1 MVRATLPSHVVTL
14 VDVDGPLDGAVLR
27 QAVAEL
33 ARRHPHLRS
42 APDAELPWRDV
53 DLGTVDGPRR
63 DAELDRLDAEE
74 DEGPAVPLRLL
85 LARLGPER
93 HRLRLSSAPAAVD
106 TQSHRVLIDE
116 LLTVYGGGNGDL
128 PRVPSHAD
136 YAGWLAV
143 QDREAADLV
152 WSTHLAEAEPTL
164 VGGQASPTRPG
175 PVERVGGELPADVGS
190 GLLRMAH
197 DHGLAFE
204 TVAQG
209 VFGILLGWLTGRDDV
224 VLGVAARPRF
234 LGIDIMAGR
243 LAEPRPVVVRA
254 PARDALLDVFF
265 RLADE
270 QARLT
275 GVLAPRAVDGIFDTL
290 VSVDCGEPA
299 SVADIRVVAVEQRP
313 QAPGALAFRV
323 RGTGDRLRL
332 DLDFRPDLLER
343 ADVERMLEVLTR
355 LFGAVAKDPTQR
367 VGGVD
372 LLPLAER
379 RRMLREWNDT
389 GTAAPPRTL
398 SQLLRRPVVRTPDA
412 TALLSAGETLSFAEL
427 GRRADRLARLLADRG
442 AAPGRLV
449 ALALPR
455 SVDLVVAVLAV
466 ARTGAAFVPID
477 PGYPAERVAFML
489 EDAAPSLV
497 CTHSTTALADL
508 PESLVLDRPEV
519 RDAVRGTAGADVTDV
534 TDGTDGTDGTEYP
547 YPVPAQAEVAYVIYT
562 SGTTGRPKGVA
573 VPHAGLVDLAT
584 TMAEGMGLDG
594 DSRLLQFASPSFDAF
609 IAELLGAY
617 HVGAALVVPPD
628 VPLAGDVL
636 AEVITEYGV
645 TRLLLP
651 PVAAA
656 SVDPAQLA
664 GVRALMTAGEACSA
678 ELVARWSPGRRMVNA
693 YGPTEV
699 TVCAT
704 CSEPLTGA
712 GTPAIG
718 RPIAGASVY
727 VLGKGL
733 QPLPPGV
740 PGELY
745 VAGDGLARG
754 YLRRPG
760 LTAERF
766 VADPFGPPGSRMYR
780 TGDMVSWRPDGTLAF
795 HGRVD
800 DQVKLR
806 GFRIELGEVETVLAD
821 CPGVVHA
828 AAAVRGVDGERD
840 VLVGY
845 VTPRDGVTLDVAGVR
860 EHASRFL
867 PDHMVPAVVVVLDAF
882 PVTPGG
888 KLDRSALPVPR
899 VVASAS
905 GGRAPRTPAEEAFC
919 TIFGELL
926 GVASVDVDGN
936 FFALG
941 GDSMLAISVI
951 QRARAAGF
959 AISPKEIINNPT
971 VRALAAVATPTQGG
985 SR

>member
-1 MVRATLPSHVVTL
+1 MVRATLPAHVVTL
-14 VDVDGPLDGAVLR
+14 VDVDGPLDGAALR
-27 QAVAEL
+27 RAVAEL

-42 APDAELPWRDV
+42 APDAELPWRDI

-164 VGGQASPTRPG
+164 VGGRASPVRPG
-175 PVERVGGELPADVGS
+175 PVERVRGELSAEVGS

-224 VLGVAARPRF
+224 VIGVAARPRF

-254 PARDALLDVFF
+254 PAGDALLDVFF

-270 QARLT
+270 QSRLT

-323 RGTGDRLRL
+323 RGTGERLRL

-355 LFGAVAKDPTQR
+355 LFGAVEKDPTQR

-372 LLPLAER
+372 LLPAAER
-379 RRMLREWNDT
+379 RRVLQEWNDT
-389 GTAAPPRTL
+389 GTPAPPRTL
-398 SQLLRRPVVRTPDA
+398 FELLRRPVVRTPDA
-412 TALLSAGETLSFAEL
+412 TALLSAAETLTFAEL

-442 AAPGRLV
+442 AEPGRLV

-466 ARTGAAFVPID
+466 ARTGAAFVPVD
-477 PGYPAERVAFML
+477 PGYPAERIAFML

-497 CTHSTTALADL
+497 CAYSTTGLADL
-508 PESLVLDRPEV
+508 PQSLLLDRPEV
-519 RDAVRGTAGADVTDV
+519 REAVCGGA
-534 TDGTDGTDGTEYP
+534 GTDATEYP
-547 YPVPAQAEVAYVIYT
+547 YPVPAQAEAAYVIYT
-562 SGTTGRPKGVA
+562 SGTTGRPKGVV

-584 TMAEGMGLDG
+584 TMAEGMGLDA

-609 IAELLGAY
+609 VAELLGAY
-617 HVGAALVVPPD
+617 HVGAALVIPPD
-628 VPLAGDVL
+628 VPLAGDAL

-656 SVDPAQLA
+656 SVEPEQLA
-664 GVRALMTAGEACSA
+664 GVRGLMTAGEACSA
-678 ELVARWSPGRRMVNA
+678 DLVARWSPGRRMVNA

-704 CSEPLTGA
+704 CSGPLTGA
-712 GTPAIG
+712 GTPSIG

-754 YLRRPG
+754 YLGRPG

-780 TGDMVSWRPDGTLAF
+780 TGDLVSWRPDGTLAF

-806 GFRIELGEVETVLAD
+806 GFRIELGEVEAVLAD

-828 AAAVRGVDGERD
+828 AAVVRGEDGERD

-845 VTPRDGVTLDVAGVR
+845 VTPQDGVTLDVADLR

-867 PDHMVPAVVVVLDAF
+867 PDHMVPAALVVLDGF

-888 KLDRSALPVPR
+888 KLDRSALPAPRAAVP
-899 VVASAS
+899 AS
-905 GGRAPRTPAEEAFC
+905 GGRAPRTPAEEVFC

-926 GVASVDVDGN
+926 GAASVDVDGN

-959 AISPKEIINNPT
+959 AVSPKEIINNPT

>member
-1 MVRATLPSHVVTL
+1 MVRATLPARVVTL
-14 VDVDGPLDGAVLR
+14 VDVDGPLDGAALR
-27 QAVAEL
+27 RAAAEL

-63 DAELDRLDAEE
+63 DAELDRIDAEE
-74 DEGPAVPLRLL
+74 DQDPAIPLRLL
-85 LARLGPER
+85 LTRLGPER
-93 HRLRLSSAPAAVD
+93 HRLRLSSAPSAVD
-106 TQSHRVLIDE
+106 AQSHRVLVDE
-116 LLTVYGGGNGDL
+116 LLTVYGGRNGDL
-128 PRVPSHAD
+128 PRVPSQAD

-152 WSTHLAEAEPTL
+152 WSTHLAGAEPTL
-164 VGGQASPTRPG
+164 VGGRTPLARPG
-175 PVERVGGELPADVGS
+175 PVERISAQLPADVGG

-209 VFGILLGWLTGRDDV
+209 VFGVLLGWLTGRDDV
-224 VLGVAARPRF
+224 VFGVAARPRF

-254 PARDALLDVFF
+254 PARDTLLDVFF
-265 RLADE
+265 RLAAE

-299 SVADIRVVAVEQRP
+299 SAADVRVAAVEQRP

-323 RGTGDRLRL
+323 QGTGERLRL

-355 LFGAVAKDPTQR
+355 LFAAVEKDPAQR

-372 LLPLAER
+372 LLSPAER
-379 RRMLREWNDT
+379 RRTLSEWNDT

-398 SQLLRRPVVRTPDA
+398 FELLHRPVVRTPDA
-412 TALLSAGETLSFAEL
+412 TALVSAAETVSFAEL

-442 AAPGRLV
+442 AEPGRLV

-466 ARTGAAFVPID
+466 ARTGAAFVPVD

-489 EDAAPSLV
+489 EDAAPSFV
-497 CTHSTTALADL
+497 CTHSTTPLADL
-508 PESLVLDRPEV
+508 PGALLLDRPEV
-519 RDAVRGTAGADVTDV
+519 RDTVRGPA
-534 TDGTDGTDGTEYP
+534 GTDAADAADAAEHP

-573 VPHAGLVDLAT
+573 VSHAGLAGLAA

-609 IAELLGAY
+609 VAELLGA
-617 HVGAALVVPPD
+617 HHAGAALVVPPD
-628 VPLAGDVL
+628 VPLAGDAL
-636 AEVITEYGV
+636 AEVITEHDV

-656 SVDPAQLA
+656 SVEPRRLA
-664 GVRALMTAGEACSA
+664 GVRGLMTAGEACPA
-678 ELVARWSPGRRMVNA
+678 DLVARWSPGRRMVNA

-704 CSEPLTGA
+704 CSEPLSGA
-712 GTPAIG
+712 GTPSIG

-754 YLRRPG
+754 YLGRPG

-766 VADPFGPPGSRMYR
+766 VADPFGPSGSRMYR
-780 TGDMVSWRPDGTLAF
+780 TGDLVSWQPDGTLAF

-806 GFRIELGEVETVLAD
+806 GFRIELGEVETVLAG
-821 CPGVVHA
+821 CPGVLHA
-828 AAAVRGVDGERD
+828 AAAVRGGDGERD

-845 VTPRDGVTLDVAGVR
+845 VTPRDGATVDVTGVR

-867 PDHMVPAVVVVLDAF
+867 PDHMVPAAVVVLDAF

-888 KLDRSALPVPR
+888 KLDRPALPEPPA
-899 VVASAS
+899 VAPAG
-905 GGRAPRTPAEEAFC
+905 GGRAPRTPAEEVFC

-926 GVASVDVDGN
+926 GVAPVDVDGN

-959 AISPKEIINNPT
+959 AVSPKEIINNPT

-985 SR
+985 AR

>member
-1 MVRATLPSHVVTL
+1 MVRTTLPSHVVTL
-14 VDVDGPLDGAVLR
+14 VDVDGPLDGTALR
-27 QAVAEL
+27 RAAAEL
-33 ARRHPHLRS
+33 ARRHPHLRP
-42 APDAELPWRDV
+42 APDAELPWRAI
-53 DLGTVDGPRR
+53 DLATVDGPRR

-74 DEGPAVPLRLL
+74 DAGPPVPLRLL
-85 LARLGPER
+85 LARLGPRR
-93 HRLRLSSAPAAVD
+93 HRLRLSSDPAAVD
-106 TQSHRVLIDE
+106 AQSHRVLIDE
-116 LLTVYGGGNGDL
+116 LLTVYGGRNGDL
-128 PRVPSHAD
+128 PRVPAHAD
-136 YAGWLAV
+136 YAGWLAA

-164 VGGQASPTRPG
+164 VGGQADPARPG
-175 PVERVGGELPADVGS
+175 PVERVSGELPADVGS

-224 VLGVAARPRF
+224 VLGVTARPRF

-254 PARDALLDVFF
+254 AAGDSLLDVFF

-275 GVLAPRAVDGIFDTL
+275 GVLAPRETHGIFDTL

-299 SVADIRVVAVEQRP
+299 PVADLRVVAVEQRP
-313 QAPGALAFRV
+313 QVPGALAFRV
-323 RGTGDRLRL
+323 SGTGERLRL
-332 DLDFRPDLLER
+332 DLDFRPDLLDR
-343 ADVERMLEVLTR
+343 ADVARMLEVLTR
-355 LFGAVAKDPTQR
+355 LFGAVEKDPAQR

-372 LLPLAER
+372 LLPPAER

-389 GTAAPPRTL
+389 GVAAPPCTL
-398 SQLLRRPVVRTPDA
+398 SELLRRPVARTPDA
-412 TALLSAGETLSFAEL
+412 PALVSADETLTFAEL

-442 AAPGRLV
+442 ARPGRLV

-466 ARTGAAFVPID
+466 ARTGAAFVPVD
-477 PGYPAERVAFML
+477 PGYPAERIAFML
-489 EDAAPSLV
+489 RDAAPSLV
-497 CTHSTTALADL
+497 CTHSTTGVADL
-508 PESLVLDRPEV
+508 PESLLLDRPET
-519 RDAVRGTAGADVTDV
+519 REAVC
-534 TDGTDGTDGTEYP
+534 GTDAEEGTPYP
-547 YPVPAQAEVAYVIYT
+547 YPVPALAEAAYVIYT
-562 SGTTGRPKGVA
+562 SGTTGRPKGV
-573 VPHAGLVDLAT
+573 VVTHAGLVDLAT

-617 HVGAALVVPPD
+617 HAGAALVIPPD
-628 VPLAGDVL
+628 VPLAGDTL
-636 AEVITEYGV
+636 AEVITAYDV

-656 SVDPAQLA
+656 SVEPEQLT
-664 GVRALMTAGEACSA
+664 GVRGLMTAGEACPA
-678 ELVARWSPGRRMVNA
+678 DLVARWSPGRRMVNA
-693 YGPTEV
+693 YGPTET

-704 CSEPLTGA
+704 CTEPLA
-712 GTPAIG
+712 GTGTPPIG
-718 RPIAGASVY
+718 RPVAGASVY

-745 VAGDGLARG
+745 VAGAGLARG
-754 YLRRPG
+754 YLGRPG

-766 VADPFGPPGSRMYR
+766 VADPFGPPGTRMYR

-821 CPGVVHA
+821 CPGVAHA
-828 AAAVRGVDGERD
+828 AAAVRGENGEREL
-840 VLVGY
+840 LVGY
-845 VTPRDGVTLDVAGVR
+845 VTPQDGATPDAGTVR

-867 PDHMVPAVVVVLDAF
+867 PDYMVPARVVVMDAF

-888 KLDRSALPVPR
+888 KLDRPALPAPEPLP
-899 VVASAS
+899 SE
-905 GGRAPRTPAEEAFC
+905 GGGPAPRTPAEEAFC
-919 TIFGELL
+919 AIFAELL
-926 GVASVDVDGN
+926 GVASVDVDSD

-985 SR
+985 GR

>member
-1 MVRATLPSHVVTL
+1 MARATLPAHVVTL
-14 VDVDGPLDGAVLR
+14 VDVDGPLDGAALR

-42 APDAELPWRDV
+42 APDAELPWREI

-63 DAELDRLDAEE
+63 EAELDRLDAEE

-85 LARLGPER
+85 LATLGPER

-106 TQSHRVLIDE
+106 AQSHRVLIDE
-116 LLTVYGGGNGDL
+116 LLTVYGGRNGDL

-164 VGGQASPTRPG
+164 VGGQASSVRPG
-175 PVERVGGELPADVGS
+175 PVERVSGELPADVGS

-254 PARDALLDVFF
+254 PAGDALLDVFF

-313 QAPGALAFRV
+313 QVPGALAFRV
-323 RGTGDRLRL
+323 RGTGERLRL

-343 ADVERMLEVLTR
+343 ADVERMLEALTR
-355 LFGAVAKDPTQR
+355 LFGAVEKDPTQR

-372 LLPLAER
+372 LLPPAER
-379 RRMLREWNDT
+379 WRMLQEWNDT
-389 GTAAPPRTL
+389 GTAAPPCTL
-398 SQLLRRPVVRTPDA
+398 SGLLRRPVVRTPDA
-412 TALLSAGETLSFAEL
+412 TALISVGETLSFAEL

-442 AAPGRLV
+442 AEPGRLV

-497 CTHSTTALADL
+497 CTHSTTDLADL
-508 PESLVLDRPEV
+508 PESLLLDRPEV
-519 RDAVRGTAGADVTDV
+519 RDAVCGRAETDV
-534 TDGTDGTDGTEYP
+534 TEYP
-547 YPVPAQAEVAYVIYT
+547 YPVPAPAEVAYVIYT
-562 SGTTGRPKGVA
+562 SGTTGRPKGVV

-617 HVGAALVVPPD
+617 HVGAALVIPPD
-628 VPLAGDVL
+628 VPLAGDAL
-636 AEVITEYGV
+636 AEVITEYDV

-656 SVDPAQLA
+656 SVEPEQLA
-664 GVRALMTAGEACSA
+664 GVQGLMTAGEACSA
-678 ELVARWSPGRRMVNA
+678 DLVARWSPGRRMVNA

-704 CSEPLTGA
+704 CSEPLTGD
-712 GTPAIG
+712 GTPSIG

-745 VAGDGLARG
+745 AAGDGLARG
-754 YLRRPG
+754 YLGRPG

-828 AAAVRGVDGERD
+828 AAVVRGEDGERD

-845 VTPRDGVTLDVAGVR
+845 VTPQDGVTLDVADVR

-867 PDHMVPAVVVVLDAF
+867 PDYMVPAVVVVLDAF

-888 KLDRSALPVPR
+888 KLDRSALPAPR
-899 VVASAS
+899 AVVSES
-905 GGRAPRTPAEEAFC
+905 GGRAPRTPAEEVFC

-959 AISPKEIINNPT
+959 AVSPKEIINNPT
-971 VRALAAVATPTQGG
+971 VRALAAVATSTQGG
-985 SR
+985 GR